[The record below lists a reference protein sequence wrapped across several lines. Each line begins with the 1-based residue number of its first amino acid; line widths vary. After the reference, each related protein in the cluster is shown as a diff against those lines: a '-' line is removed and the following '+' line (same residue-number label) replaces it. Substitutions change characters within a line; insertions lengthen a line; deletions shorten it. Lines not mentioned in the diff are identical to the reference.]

1 MLQPLD
7 VAIFGPLKK
16 HLISALSHLNEA
28 QLLRIQKAE
37 WLEAYI
43 HAHEVT
49 FSNLNITSAWRGSGL
64 QPFQPQTVIRA
75 ATLQPPTPA
84 TPQRPRTPTEHDIFE
99 KVFINSSPP
108 DFNPLQKAN
117 SVLSTALNQG
127 VLNMPTKRYIHKLAD
142 ETEKLNTCHILQQ
155 RETDNLRNIIQ
166 KRRAQNKGKRA
177 VLKGQFYISTQ
188 ELQSQGAEAE
198 AATAVSQKS
207 KISTTPQVTTSII
220 NLTANI

>member
-1 MLQPLD
+1 
-7 VAIFGPLKK
+7 
-16 HLISALSHLNEA
+16 
-28 QLLRIQKAE
+28 KAE

-49 FSNLNITSAWRGSGL
+49 FSDLNITSAWRGSGL

-108 DFNPLQKAN
+108 DFNTLQKAN
-117 SVLSTALNQG
+117 SILSIALNQG
-127 VLNMPTKRYIHKLAD
+127 VLNTPTKKHIHKLAD
-142 ETEKLNTCHILQQ
+142 EAEKLNTRHILQQ
-155 RETDNLRNIIQ
+155 GETDNLRNIIQ

-177 VLKGQFYISTQ
+177 VLKCQFHISTH
-188 ELQSQGAEAE
+188 ELQSQVAEAE
-198 AATAVSQKS
+198 AATQKS
-207 KISTTPQVTTSII
+207 KISTTPQVTTSTIDLFNDERVRRN
-220 NLTANI
+220 NLTVIWMN